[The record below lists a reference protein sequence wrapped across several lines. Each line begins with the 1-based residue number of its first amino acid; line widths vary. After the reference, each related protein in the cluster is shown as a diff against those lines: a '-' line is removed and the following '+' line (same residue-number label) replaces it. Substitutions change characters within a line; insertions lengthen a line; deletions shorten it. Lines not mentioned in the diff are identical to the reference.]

1 MKLYFKNNVVNREI
15 ANDMKLYLTLKKQV
29 NEIDNAVFNFA
40 MASRLNPCKPYVERI
55 LLLMHSKDLKL
66 LKMIKI
72 RNLLKQVDTKDLNLV
87 ASWFIFG
94 KSDREVSEL
103 FKISKRSLYRLFTK
117 IDQSYKEIKHGKKHL
132 FK

>member
-1 MKLYFKNNVVNREI
+1 MKLYFKNNVVDREI

-40 MASRLNPCKPYVERI
+40 MASRFNPCKPYAERI

-72 RNLLKQVDTKDLNLV
+72 RNFLKQVDTKYLNLV
-87 ASWFIFG
+87 ASRFIFG
-94 KSDREVSEL
+94 KTDRELSEL
-103 FKISKRSLYRLFTK
+103 FKISKRSLYRLFSK
-117 IDQSYKEIKHGKKHL
+117 IDQIYKGIKHGKKHL
-132 FK
+132 LK